1 MAAFFLVRGN
11 AWAEVEVGTVE
22 HGLAAAWA
30 IKDQW
35 TIPAGGGGPIATYA
49 DGSYDQIKYT
59 GRTQSSNETF
69 DWYQVTQHYHDGTQ
83 ATINY
88 TRRYTGANYIVARSV
103 VSPRADTQ
111 YANTF
116 SGGRVIGVGNASGV
130 NSLAVGGG
138 EATADNTTA
147 LGASAQAKAEREQA
161 KITNERLHNK
171 VNRAEAEA
179 AEAKAK
185 ADDMQT
191 ELAQAHSLLT
201 DLLQRMAALERK
213 QKLGPLTREDAKLK
227 PSTSL
232 SPAPTQSR

>member
-1 MAAFFLVRGN
+1 MPNSSGHGCFFLVRGN

-88 TRRYTGANYIVARSV
+88 TRRYTGANYIVARSI

-138 EATADNTTA
+138 EAAVGSYAQATNAQATANNSTAVGRIAIAGGLRATAIGENTQAYGNDSIA
-147 LGASAQAKAEREQA
+147 LGGAAYADGTGTIVIGDQSSTGYKYAVILGDTSWVYAEGGDGIR
-161 KITNERLHNK
+161 
-171 VNRAEAEA
+171 
-179 AEAKAK
+179 
-185 ADDMQT
+185 
-191 ELAQAHSLLT
+191 
-201 DLLQRMAALERK
+201 
-213 QKLGPLTREDAKLK
+213 P
-227 PSTSL
+227 
-232 SPAPTQSR
+232 